1 MDALKLL
8 THDHQSVERLFRA
21 YERTG
26 KGASKRRVRLATRSC
41 ERFRLTLR
49 SKSNFSIP
57 RPENFRRSL
66 DSRVLE
72 ALEEHHLVKGTL
84 AELEKMSPRDERFDA
99 KIAVLREN
107 VRHHVEEEEG
117 ALFPRL
123 RRLMDGAELGV
134 LGEAMDEARKTAP
147 THPHPLAPDS
157 SPGNVVAG
165 ALATILDS
173 GQELVRGTARSATR
187 VVTAL
192 KFAPSSR

>member
-1 MDALKLL
+1 
-8 THDHQSVERLFRA
+8 
-21 YERTG
+21 
-26 KGASKRRVRLATRSC
+26 
-41 ERFRLTLR
+41 
-49 SKSNFSIP
+49 
-57 RPENFRRSL
+57 
-66 DSRVLE
+66 
-72 ALEEHHLVKGTL
+72 
-84 AELEKMSPRDERFDA
+84 
-99 KIAVLREN
+99 
-107 VRHHVEEEEG
+107 
-117 ALFPRL
+117 
-123 RRLMDGAELGV
+123 MDGAELGV

>member
-1 MDALKLL
+1 M
-8 THDHQSVERLFRA
+8 
-21 YERTG
+21 
-26 KGASKRRVRLATRSC
+26 
-41 ERFRLTLR
+41 
-49 SKSNFSIP
+49 
-57 RPENFRRSL
+57 
-66 DSRVLE
+66 LE